1 MVTSPFFEESPPHNR
16 CGRALL
22 RIYWEGCEFG
32 TMAEYM
38 LEAINITKKFPGVI
52 ANDNVCLNVKK
63 GEILGLIGE
72 NGAGKSTI
80 LKVLNGIYPAGT
92 YEGTIKIEGQEIKP
106 MNSNDAMAAGIG
118 FVPQEINVLKNFS
131 VAENIYMSDLKLNK
145 VDFEDV
151 KKKKDKKGP
160 FVNFKEMYRVTA
172 ELLEKNKINLDPR
185 ADVRK
190 LSIGQQQM
198 LMIAR
203 ALASNPKILILD
215 EPTTSLS
222 NADVESLFEVVN
234 HLKSLGTSV
243 IFVTHKMEEILKL
256 TDRVSILRDGKYI
269 STFERENYDANAIIA
284 DMIGRQLTNLYPER
298 HVEIGDVVFKAENVT
313 IEHPY
318 IANRN
323 LVEDVSFEVRAG
335 EVLGLSGLVGA
346 GRSEVCMGIYG
357 VTKIKSGK
365 LYMNGKE
372 IKINSTA
379 DAVANG
385 IGLVSEDRKKYGL
398 NFVWDIANNI
408 GISNLN
414 AVSSGPIVHGKKMS
428 TRIMKYFDAM
438 SVKANNPRVN
448 VGTLS
453 GGNQQKVVIGRTLNA
468 EPKLLI
474 LDEPTKGI
482 DVGSKNEIYQI
493 INELAAEGIAIIM
506 ISSELPELMAM
517 SDRYI
522 VMAEGRVAGEL
533 SKGDASTAKIMELAV
548 KTFKQV

>member
-1 MVTSPFFEESPPHNR
+1 
-16 CGRALL
+16 
-22 RIYWEGCEFG
+22 
-32 TMAEYM
+32 MAEYM

-52 ANDNVCLNVKK
+52 ANDNVCLSVKK

-80 LKVLNGIYPAGT
+80 LKILNGIYPTGT
-92 YEGTIKIEGQEIKP
+92 YEGTIKVDGEEVKLA
-106 MNSNDAMAAGIG
+106 NSNDAAKVGIG

-131 VAENIYMSDLKLNK
+131 VAENIYMSDLKLEK
-145 VDFEDV
+145 ATGKASKSPV
-151 KKKKDKKGP
+151 
-160 FVNFKEMYRVTA
+160 VNFKQMYKITE
-172 ELLEKNKINLDPR
+172 ELLEKNKINLEPR

-203 ALASNPKILILD
+203 ALATNPKILILD

-222 NADVESLFEVVN
+222 DQDVEALFEVVN
-234 HLKSLGTSV
+234 HLKSQGVAV
-243 IFVTHKMEEILKL
+243 IFVTHKMDEILKL

-269 STFERENYDANAIIA
+269 NTFERENYDANAIIA

-298 HVEIGDVVFKAENVT
+298 NVEIGDVVFKAENLT
-313 IEHPY
+313 IAHPF
-318 IANRN
+318 IADRN

-335 EVLGLSGLVGA
+335 EVVGLAGLVGA

-357 VTKIKSGK
+357 VDKITSGK
-365 LYMNGKE
+365 MYINGKE

-379 DAVANG
+379 DALKNG

-398 NFVWDIANNI
+398 NFVWNIANNI
-408 GISNLN
+408 GISNLD
-414 AVSSGPIVHGKKMS
+414 AVAAGPVVSAKKMND
-428 TRIMKYFDAM
+428 RIMKYFNAM

-468 EPKLLI
+468 EPKVLI

-482 DVGSKNEIYQI
+482 DVGSKNEIYNI

-517 SDRYI
+517 SDRYV

-533 SKGDASTAKIMELAV
+533 TKAEASTSKIMELAV

>member
-1 MVTSPFFEESPPHNR
+1 
-16 CGRALL
+16 
-22 RIYWEGCEFG
+22 
-32 TMAEYM
+32 MAEYM

-284 DMIGRQLTNLYPER
+284 DMIGRQLT
-298 HVEIGDVVFKAENVT
+298 K
-313 IEHPY
+313 
-318 IANRN
+318 
-323 LVEDVSFEVRAG
+323 VRAG